1 MSHWSRKREANAG
14 LEAFPFCD
22 DCGNKGTQTK
32 PLMARRTSFVI
43 AHRLSTVR
51 HADQILVMDRGRIVE
66 RGRHEDLLALGG
78 IDAQFSAS
86 SFLETREPV
95 GARV

>member
-1 MSHWSRKREANAG
+1 MAHWSRKRQANAG

-22 DCGNKGTQTK
+22 DCGNRG
-32 PLMARRTSFVI
+32 
-43 AHRLSTVR
+43 